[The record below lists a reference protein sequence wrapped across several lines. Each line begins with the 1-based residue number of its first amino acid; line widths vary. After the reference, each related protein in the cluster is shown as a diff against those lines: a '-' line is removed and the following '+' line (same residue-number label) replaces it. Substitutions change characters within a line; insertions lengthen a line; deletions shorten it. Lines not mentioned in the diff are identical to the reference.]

1 MYEHIVDSLNEAET
15 ASTGKDRCKRRKS
28 EPVVE
33 TMENG
38 GHINWTKHLE
48 SDQNLAGFRS
58 QVSNIDQS
66 VHIDIKEK
74 GQRQIGDIECC

>member
-1 MYEHIVDSLNEAET
+1 MRQRRPVLEK
-15 ASTGKDRCKRRKS
+15 TGVKEEKVNQWLKQWK
-28 EPVVE
+28 
-33 TMENG
+33 NG

>member
-1 MYEHIVDSLNEAET
+1 MYEYVVDSLNVTET
-15 ASTGKDRCKRRKS
+15 ENTGKDRCKRGKR

-33 TMENG
+33 TIKNG
-38 GHINWTKHLE
+38 GHIYWTKHLE

-74 GQRQIGDIECC
+74 GQR

>member
-1 MYEHIVDSLNEAET
+1 MYEYVVDSLNVAET
-15 ASTGKDRCKRRKS
+15 ENTGKDRCKRRK
-28 EPVVE
+28 VNQWLRQWN
-33 TMENG
+33 NG

-66 VHIDIKEK
+66 VHIDVKEK
-74 GQRQIGDIECC
+74 G

>member
-1 MYEHIVDSLNEAET
+1 MRQRRPILEK
-15 ASTGKDRCKRRKS
+15 TGVKEEKVNQWLKQWK
-28 EPVVE
+28 
-33 TMENG
+33 NG

-58 QVSNIDQS
+58 QVSIIDQS